1 MFLLLPMLLHS
12 MREKSSKHNQKGLS
26 MERLGFMDDMVE
38 SELRD
43 AVGRDN
49 VGTEPDEILAYG
61 TDYFWV
67 ARMWM
72 DKGQCPPKG
81 QFIVRP
87 GSTEEVSKVL
97 KIANYYKIP
106 VHTWGGGS
114 GSQGGALPMAGGI
127 LLDTK
132 RMDKLI
138 AVDDESSSI
147 TAESGMIFQRLEWY
161 ANEKGKSVMHIPS
174 CLTCGTIGGALGH
187 RGIGITSTK
196 YGKIDDQ
203 CMSMEVVLPNGQII
217 HTLPVP
223 KHAAGPDLNQI
234 FIGSEGTLGII
245 TKATFRMVKLPET
258 RLFGAFLFKDF
269 ETGLHACRDIVQL
282 VKPSILRLFDEAETA
297 SIIKDVIGF
306 DQKGA
311 FMNLAVEGR
320 TEITE
325 AEMKI
330 CREVCNKYKA
340 MDCGSEY
347 GEKWYK
353 NRITFFYPGHI
364 MNNPQMF
371 GTMDT
376 AAPYSKIFSCY
387 QAMKE
392 AAESFNGVRFIAH
405 CSHWYDWG
413 TMLYDRFIMDTPP
426 EDPKEAILLHNEIW
440 NKVVRA
446 AMAHGGVLNDH
457 HGVGLKLS
465 RLVKEQYGPA
475 MAVFEALK
483 KGLDP
488 NGIMNPYKLG
498 L

>member
-1 MFLLLPMLLHS
+1 M
-12 MREKSSKHNQKGLS
+12 EKV
-26 MERLGFMDDMVE
+26 GFMYDMIE

-43 AVGRDN
+43 AVGYDN
-49 VGTEPDEILAYG
+49 VGTSPDELLAYG

-72 DKGQCPPKG
+72 DKGQQPPEG

-87 GSTEEVSKVL
+87 GTTEEVSKVL

-106 VHTWGGGS
+106 VQTWGGGS

-127 LLDTK
+127 LLDMK
-132 RMDKLI
+132 RMDHLI
-138 AVDDESSSI
+138 AVDEESHAI
-147 TAESGMIFQRLEWY
+147 TAEAGMIFQRLEWA
-161 ANEKGKSVMHIPS
+161 ANEKGMSVMHIPS

-203 CMSMEVVLPNGQII
+203 CMSMEVVLPNGTVIN
-217 HTLPVP
+217 TLPIP
-223 KHAAGPDLNQI
+223 KHAAGPDLNQV
-234 FIGSEGTLGII
+234 FIGSEGTLGVI
-245 TKATFRMVKLPET
+245 TKATFRMVKLPES
-258 RLFGAFLFKDF
+258 RLFRAFLFKDF
-269 ETGLHACRDIVQL
+269 ATGMAACRDIVQT

-311 FMNLAVEGR
+311 FMNLATEGLKEVAQFEMDKCL
-320 TEITE
+320 EIC
-325 AEMKI
+325 KG
-330 CREVCNKYKA
+330 YDA
-340 MDCGSEY
+340 MDCGAAY
-347 GEKWYK
+347 GEKWYE

-376 AAPYSKIFSCY
+376 ATTFANILDVY

-392 AAESFNGVRFIAH
+392 AVTQFEGVRFIGH
-405 CSHWYDWG
+405 CSHWYEWG
-413 TMLYDRFIMDTPP
+413 TMLYDRFIMDNPP
-426 EDPKEAILLHNEIW
+426 EDPKEALLLHNKIW
-440 NKVVRA
+440 NAAVRA
-446 AMAHGGVLNDH
+446 ALAHGGVINDH
-457 HGVGLKLS
+457 HGIGLKLS
-465 RLVKEQYGPA
+465 RLMKEQYGPA
-475 MAVFEALK
+475 MQVMEALK
-483 KGLDP
+483 HGLDP